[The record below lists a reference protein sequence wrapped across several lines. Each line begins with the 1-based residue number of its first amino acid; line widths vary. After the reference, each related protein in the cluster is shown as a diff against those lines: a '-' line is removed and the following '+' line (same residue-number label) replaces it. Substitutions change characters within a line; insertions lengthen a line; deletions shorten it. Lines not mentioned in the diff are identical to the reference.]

1 MSVLLHS
8 FDWACVH
15 RDHED
20 QSMNNI
26 LNIAVVSMTLAV
38 GLAVSGCDTFKE
50 NQPTSDTTGGATTG
64 GVTSRG
70 GIGGNGIDGSNTL
83 GGTGDMGDPVDSGMT
98 GIGGDFDGTTG
109 APIGGGR

>member
-1 MSVLLHS
+1 
-8 FDWACVH
+8 
-15 RDHED
+15 
-20 QSMNNI
+20 MNKI
-26 LNIAVVSMTLAV
+26 LNGTVISMTLAAS
-38 GLAVSGCDTFKE
+38 LAVGGCGFFND
-50 NQPTSDTTGGATTG
+50 NQPTSGATTGGATTG

-70 GIGGNGIDGSNTL
+70 GIGGSGIDGSNTL

>member
-1 MSVLLHS
+1 MS
-8 FDWACVH
+8 
-15 RDHED
+15 R
-20 QSMNNI
+20 I
-26 LNIAVVSMTLAV
+26 LNGIVVSMTLAV
-38 GLAVSGCDTFKE
+38 GLAVGGCGLFND
-50 NQPTSDTTGGATTG
+50 NQPTGGATTG

-70 GIGGNGIDGSNTL
+70 GIGGSGIDESNTL

>member
-1 MSVLLHS
+1 
-8 FDWACVH
+8 
-15 RDHED
+15 
-20 QSMNNI
+20 MNKI
-26 LNIAVVSMTLAV
+26 LNGTVVSMTLAAS
-38 GLAVSGCDTFKE
+38 LAVGGCGLFND
-50 NQPTSDTTGGATTG
+50 NQTTDATTGGATTG

-70 GIGGNGIDGSNTL
+70 GIGGSGIDGSNTL

>member
-8 FDWACVH
+8 FDLACVH

-20 QSMNNI
+20 QSMHNI
-26 LNIAVVSMTLAV
+26 LNGAVVSMTLAV
-38 GLAVSGCDTFKE
+38 GLAVSGCDLS
-50 NQPTSDTTGGATTG
+50 NDYQPAGTTTGGTTTG

-83 GGTGDMGDPVDSGMT
+83 GGTGDMGE
-98 GIGGDFDGTTG
+98 
-109 APIGGGR
+109 

>member
-1 MSVLLHS
+1 
-8 FDWACVH
+8 
-15 RDHED
+15 
-20 QSMNNI
+20 MNRI
-26 LNIAVVSMTLAV
+26 LNGTVVSITLAV
-38 GLAVSGCDTFKE
+38 GLAVGGCGLSND
-50 NQPTSDTTGGATTG
+50 NQPTSGATSGGATTG

-70 GIGGNGIDGSNTL
+70 GIGGSGIDGSNTL

>member
-1 MSVLLHS
+1 MS
-8 FDWACVH
+8 
-15 RDHED
+15 R
-20 QSMNNI
+20 I
-26 LNIAVVSMTLAV
+26 LNGTVASITLAV
-38 GLAVSGCDTFKE
+38 CLTVSGCGLFND
-50 NQPTSDTTGGATTG
+50 NQPISATTSGATSGGATTG

-109 APIGGGR
+109 APIGSGR